1 MNKRYERMIKKVTS
15 YVLAIVMA
23 FTVCLSCRE
32 YDARA
37 EEGSSEGVNG
47 DEVVALA
54 ESYIDKVPYVT
65 GGNSLETGT
74 DCAGFVILIYKQFGL
89 DLSSY
94 RSSKSL
100 FENASKYGIYI
111 GKDVSQAR
119 SGDLV
124 FMGENDDDEITHV
137 GIIKD
142 GGYIVH
148 QTVPGSS
155 VKTQSLSLRD
165 MGYVKGIVRP
175 FVLSGSASGSL
186 TVKENNYSR
195 VILAAPES
203 ENIPAGAEYKWTLAG
218 DYDYESEWT
227 ADDATHTF
235 YIPKTGMYQVSL
247 KIRKQGDASGKL
259 IGEFASNFYHENA
272 IIGICQMPNPYEG
285 GGYLIGIESS
295 DNPNQS
301 YTYEMLILDCTLYS
315 QGLPAWIYTT
325 GRCGA
330 PGNCLWT
337 IWQPQYG
344 YYWTLF
350 RVYDENGNLV
360 GEECYGFQNI

>member
-186 TVKENNYSR
+186 TVKENN
-195 VILAAPES
+195 
-203 ENIPAGAEYKWTLAG
+203 
-218 DYDYESEWT
+218 
-227 ADDATHTF
+227 
-235 YIPKTGMYQVSL
+235 
-247 KIRKQGDASGKL
+247 
-259 IGEFASNFYHENA
+259 
-272 IIGICQMPNPYEG
+272 
-285 GGYLIGIESS
+285 
-295 DNPNQS
+295 
-301 YTYEMLILDCTLYS
+301 
-315 QGLPAWIYTT
+315 
-325 GRCGA
+325 
-330 PGNCLWT
+330 
-337 IWQPQYG
+337 
-344 YYWTLF
+344 
-350 RVYDENGNLV
+350 
-360 GEECYGFQNI
+360 